1 MRAYK
6 ITYREPNYTLKI
18 DYIENQN
25 RLKALNEWV
34 AKHPQMKVLAIEYVH
49 DKNSVWI
56 FQTAPKNLI
65 AGDRPKKIK
74 KQLLTAFKKSAIINY
89 RKGDNPNE

>member
-56 FQTAPKNLI
+56 F
-65 AGDRPKKIK
+65 
-74 KQLLTAFKKSAIINY
+74 
-89 RKGDNPNE
+89 